1 MSTPES
7 VPPPGPPSFDPDPT
21 PIESIRAANF
31 AIGLRGYDRDQV
43 DAFLA
48 RLADQ
53 LERAPAAP
61 PAESDVDDSGALRQ
75 ELERIGE
82 RTKQILTAAEETAQE
97 LRSEAASKAQE
108 TRSAAEKWANR
119 VRGDAE
125 EFADST
131 RAQVNEE
138 ARLARAEASRKA
150 DELVTGAEQ
159 RADEVLQDT
168 ANRRRLLET
177 RIESLV
183 ERRDAILADARALV
197 DELSTA
203 LAAHAPE
210 ATGLGPPPGAEGEED
225 DDRPLS
231 EGLDAGLPADPFAD
245 EEPIAAA
252 ALDEDD
258 DLEDDELTDDDLE
271 DDELTGDDL
280 DEDELDADELEAEDA
295 EALEDS
301 TADDEDGTS
310 EYEAR

>member
-1 MSTPES
+1 MRSSYDSPISSSEL
-7 VPPPGPPSFDPDPT
+7 PPP
-21 PIESIRAANF
+21 RAA
-31 AIGLRGYDRDQV
+31 
-43 DAFLA
+43 
-48 RLADQ
+48 
-53 LERAPAAP
+53 
-61 PAESDVDDSGALRQ
+61 ESGVDDGGALRQ

-108 TRSAAEKWANR
+108 TRSAAETWANR

-125 EFADST
+125 EFADGT
-131 RAQVNEE
+131 RSRVDDE

-150 DELVTGAEQ
+150 DEVVAGAEQ
-159 RADEVLQDT
+159 RADEILQDT
-168 ANRRRLLET
+168 ANRRRLLEA

-203 LAAHAPE
+203 PAAHAPE
-210 ATGLGPPPGAEGEED
+210 ATGLGAPPEPEGEN

-245 EEPIAAA
+245 EEPVAAT

-258 DLEDDELTDDDLE
+258 DLEDDELAD
-271 DDELTGDDL
+271 DDL
-280 DEDELDADELEAEDA
+280 DEDDLDDDDLDDDEFDEEED
-295 EALEDS
+295 EELEDS
-301 TADDEDGTS
+301 SLDDEDGTS

>member
-7 VPPPGPPSFDPDPT
+7 VPPPGPGSFDPEPS
-21 PIESIRAANF
+21 PIEWVRTATF
-31 AIGLRGYDRDQV
+31 DIGLRGYDRDQV

-53 LERAPAAP
+53 LERASAAAP
-61 PAESDVDDSGALRQ
+61 AEPDVDDGGALRQ

-108 TRSAAEKWANR
+108 TRSAAETWANR

-131 RAQVNEE
+131 RSQVDEE
-138 ARLARAEASRKA
+138 ARLARAEASRKS
-150 DELVTGAEQ
+150 DEVVAGAEQ
-159 RADEVLQDT
+159 RADEILQDT
-168 ANRRRLLET
+168 ANRRRLLEA

-210 ATGLGPPPGAEGEED
+210 ATGLGPPPGPEGEDE
-225 DDRPLS
+225 RPVS
-231 EGLDAGLPADPFAD
+231 GGLDAGLPADPFAD
-245 EEPIAAA
+245 EEPVAAT

-258 DLEDDELTDDDLE
+258 DLEDDELAD
-271 DDELTGDDL
+271 DDL
-280 DEDELDADELEAEDA
+280 DEDDLDEEDEEELEDA
-295 EALEDS
+295 GL
-301 TADDEDGTS
+301 DDEDGTS

>member
-7 VPPPGPPSFDPDPT
+7 VPPPGPGSFDPDPT
-21 PIESIRAANF
+21 PIESIRAATF

-53 LERAPAAP
+53 LERAPSAP
-61 PAESDVDDSGALRQ
+61 PAESDVDDGGALRQ

-97 LRSEAASKAQE
+97 LRSEAATKAQE

-131 RAQVNEE
+131 RARVEEE
-138 ARLARAEASRKA
+138 ARLARAEASRKT
-150 DELVTGAEQ
+150 DELVAGAEQ

-183 ERRDAILADARALV
+183 ERRDAILDDARALV

-210 ATGLGPPPGAEGEED
+210 ATGLGPPPGAEGED
-225 DDRPLS
+225 DDRPPS

-245 EEPIAAA
+245 EAPIAAA
-252 ALDEDD
+252 LDGDD
-258 DLEDDELTDDDLE
+258 DLEDDELAD
-271 DDELTGDDL
+271 DDL
-280 DEDELDADELEAEDA
+280 DEDDLDADELDEEEED

-301 TADDEDGTS
+301 TVDDEDGTS